1 MITAAVLLAS
11 MLFTGSGHAQQSCQ
25 KASGD
30 CLEAHGLPGCADE
43 PCCESI
49 CGFDPFCCD
58 EWDADCVELA
68 DLTCTG
74 LRGATAS
81 GSCFFPNGSPACDD
95 RTCCQAICLT
105 DPFCC
110 AQIWD
115 ANCSLFAGFICE
127 IPGGECG
134 DQGTGD
140 CFEANGSPSC
150 EDAKCCESVCAIDSS
165 CCDGV
170 WDALCVALAEQACGG
185 LCVVGTSESDLV
197 EAEGCDGASNDP
209 CTGGSAEVIPNGA
222 RIHGTFAN
230 EEDVDVL
237 SLDPTAV
244 DLDGDGFVRIRMLF
258 TANAAILKLRGVA
271 CDSTAE
277 FEIASSA
284 CLPAVINQCVPVG
297 NWIMEITPT
306 GAGLGCEEPAWRL
319 ELEVADTCG
328 PICGRPDS
336 CLQPHA
342 HPGCSD
348 SDCCQLVCQ
357 QDPACCD
364 WTWDSTCALQ
374 AADLCGGDPPANDQC
389 AAALELGTGLHS
401 FQQLLSTPTGPDS
414 SCLTDEVRDGDVWF
428 RHRATCDF
436 LRVGTC
442 SLADFDTVVDV
453 YRGECGTLVP
463 VDCVDDDVFCTLDT
477 ASLFLEAECGVLYLI
492 RISGVAGSNGNGTLE
507 IDCLGT
513 ECSCPGDLDFDGVVG
528 GSDFG
533 LLLSAWGKCSSD
545 CPADLDGD
553 GGVGGPDVGL
563 LLAAWGDC

>member
-1 MITAAVLLAS
+1 MITVAVLLAS
-11 MLFTGSGHAQQSCQ
+11 MLFTGSAHAQQSCR

-30 CLEAHGLPGCADE
+30 CLEAHGLPGCVDE

-58 EWDADCVELA
+58 EWDADCAELA
-68 DLTCTG
+68 DLTCAG
-74 LRGATAS
+74 LCGATAS

-127 IPGGECG
+127 IPGGDCG

-150 EDAKCCESVCAIDSS
+150 EDAECCESVCAIDSS
-165 CCDGV
+165 CCEGV

-185 LCVVGTSESDLV
+185 VCVVGTSESDLV
-197 EAEGCDGASNDP
+197 EAEGCDGPSNDP
-209 CTGGSAEVIPNGA
+209 CAGGIAEIIPTGA
-222 RIHGTFAN
+222 RIHGTFAS
-230 EEDVDVL
+230 EQDVDVL
-237 SLDPTAV
+237 SLDSTAV
-244 DLDGDGFVRIRMLF
+244 DLDGDGFVRVRMLF
-258 TANAAILKLRGVA
+258 TANAAILKLRGVG

-297 NWIMEITPT
+297 DWIMEITPT
-306 GAGLGCEEPAWRL
+306 GAGLGCEDPAWRL

-336 CLQPHA
+336 CLQPHV

-348 SDCCQLVCQ
+348 SDCCQMVCQ

-374 AADLCGGDPPANDQC
+374 AANLCGGLDVSPPDAEDLADLASRKAWGDENRDVQNP
-389 AAALELGTGLHS
+389 APQLQLSAKLVDAVELPPRLMLETQAKRLG
-401 FQQLLSTPTGPDS
+401 
-414 SCLTDEVRDGDVWF
+414 
-428 RHRATCDF
+428 
-436 LRVGTC
+436 LRVLPDATASAIRAYLLRCGARPVC
-442 SLADFDTVVDV
+442 EEYFVDDV
-453 YRGECGTLVP
+453 YRTAF
-463 VDCVDDDVFCTLDT
+463 DKDDYSTVQ
-477 ASLFLEAECGVLYLI
+477 LEVLI
-492 RISGVAGSNGNGTLE
+492 N
-507 IDCLGT
+507 
-513 ECSCPGDLDFDGVVG
+513 
-528 GSDFG
+528 
-533 LLLSAWGKCSSD
+533 
-545 CPADLDGD
+545 
-553 GGVGGPDVGL
+553 
-563 LLAAWGDC
+563 